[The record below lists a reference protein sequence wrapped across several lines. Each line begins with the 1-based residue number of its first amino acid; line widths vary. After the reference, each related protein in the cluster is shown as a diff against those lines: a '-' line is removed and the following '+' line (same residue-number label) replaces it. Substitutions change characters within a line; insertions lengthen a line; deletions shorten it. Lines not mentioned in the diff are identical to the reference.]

1 MVYDGVH
8 DGQILG
14 EGVSGVVREVVRRA
28 TGVRYA
34 MKRLPYSGMASGPEG
49 LEQLTNEI
57 FIMCQLDMPYIV
69 RIEEVYASPDE
80 MYIVQELCS
89 GGELFDRLEDQP
101 DLHYTE
107 AHCAKLVK
115 QMATAVRYLH
125 HKGIVHRDLKLE
137 ASFRS
142 GHVLVLVGH
151 CRLFRVHASCVS
163 LLTCSIELANCTE
176 LLVCFAETRLGIE
189 NDRFWF
195 IKAFQSWGLPT

>member
-137 ASFRS
+137 VRFRS

-163 LLTCSIELANCTE
+163 LLT
-176 LLVCFAETRLGIE
+176 
-189 NDRFWF
+189 
-195 IKAFQSWGLPT
+195 